1 MAKAPKNENSKNIVN
16 SIDLAKIPVKE
27 TARRLI
33 DANFGDGEKQYWI
46 RALNDA
52 DRMCISMLHTGQRD
66 VQRPI
71 ESKSGLKPKGD
82 CDLYCSFVTNS
93 PDDSVGVNTPAV
105 HHLIHTCGY
114 VYFPPFSTSPDPFLR
129 VLKNDKAAQWPNLPT
144 TVGVAPKLS
153 KGLPIGDGD
162 HRSWEIA
169 VV

>member
-71 ESKSGLKPKGD
+71 
-82 CDLYCSFVTNS
+82 DLYVIILTAGLEALNEDQEAARFLVKNVTEEAQR
-93 PDDSVGVNTPAV
+93 VGNIIYDLT
-105 HHLIHTCGY
+105 TEFY
-114 VYFPPFSTSPDPFLR
+114 R
-129 VLKNDKAAQWPNLPT
+129 LKDKEAEQAEKNLPET
-144 TVGVAPKLS
+144 AGNTEATEATL
-153 KGLPIGDGD
+153 L
-162 HRSWEIA
+162 
-169 VV
+169 